1 MKIKRQ
7 LRKNRNLRQIYFK
20 RQKILLVEDNKI
32 NQMITK
38 KMLENKGVT
47 CEVIDNGEDA
57 IEVAKNQS
65 FDLILMDIHL
75 PGINGTIA
83 TQRIES
89 LITTPIIALTA
100 ISLNE
105 NRDLLLS
112 FGMDDVITKPFVPEF
127 YCYYRPQPEGH

>member
-38 KMLENKGVT
+38 KCSRIRVT

-65 FDLILMDIHL
+65 FDLI
-75 PGINGTIA
+75 
-83 TQRIES
+83 
-89 LITTPIIALTA
+89 
-100 ISLNE
+100 
-105 NRDLLLS
+105 
-112 FGMDDVITKPFVPEF
+112 
-127 YCYYRPQPEGH
+127 

>member
-75 PGINGTIA
+75 PGINTIA
-83 TQRIES
+83 TQRI
-89 LITTPIIALTA
+89 
-100 ISLNE
+100 
-105 NRDLLLS
+105 R
-112 FGMDDVITKPFVPEF
+112 V
-127 YCYYRPQPEGH
+127 

>member
-7 LRKNRNLRQIYFK
+7 LRKNLRQIYFK

-65 FDLILMDIHL
+65 FDLI
-75 PGINGTIA
+75 
-83 TQRIES
+83 
-89 LITTPIIALTA
+89 
-100 ISLNE
+100 
-105 NRDLLLS
+105 
-112 FGMDDVITKPFVPEF
+112 
-127 YCYYRPQPEGH
+127 

>member
-47 CEVIDNGEDA
+47 CEVIDNG
-57 IEVAKNQS
+57 
-65 FDLILMDIHL
+65 
-75 PGINGTIA
+75 
-83 TQRIES
+83 
-89 LITTPIIALTA
+89 
-100 ISLNE
+100 
-105 NRDLLLS
+105 
-112 FGMDDVITKPFVPEF
+112 
-127 YCYYRPQPEGH
+127 